1 MRPHWMMCEL
11 ELPYETREIITRT
24 DTMDDPDFTALFQAM
39 TPIDVIER
47 LEIGSRPSRRRN
59 MRGVQD
65 LRAIPWVFAW
75 TQCRA
80 ALPGWFGVGTGLAA
94 AIEVHGLEAV
104 RQATRDWPFLGMLV
118 ADVEMVL
125 ATSDLDIAAR
135 YAELAGDVG
144 KRLFPVIELEHKRA
158 IEGVLQLNETRELLE
173 HDPTLQRSILLR
185 NPYVDPMSFVQ
196 VDLLR
201 RWREG
206 GREDKELERVLVQT
220 VRGIARGMRN
230 TG

>member
-1 MRPHWMMCEL
+1 
-11 ELPYETREIITRT
+11 
-24 DTMDDPDFTALFQAM
+24 
-39 TPIDVIER
+39 
-47 LEIGSRPSRRRN
+47 
-59 MRGVQD
+59 
-65 LRAIPWVFAW
+65 
-75 TQCRA
+75 
-80 ALPGWFGVGTGLAA
+80 
-94 AIEVHGLEAV
+94 
-104 RQATRDWPFLGMLV
+104 MLV
-118 ADVEMVL
+118 SDVEMVL
-125 ATSDLDIAAR
+125 AKSDLDIAAR

-206 GREDKELERVLVQT
+206 GRVDKELERVLVQT